1 MVTIADCLTFAVPQ
15 GLAWLPLLTM
25 VGLALVG
32 YANAHQRSFFGKDYF
47 LLAHAAMIIWLTAV
61 TMEMLSPTLQCRPVF
76 AGLAYLGITSLPI
89 VWAFFIYH
97 YAFSVARQARAI
109 EILLLCVVPVAVT
122 AIALTNPLHGL
133 FYSDTSIAVDSV
145 GNPYVNYT
153 HGPVL
158 DAITV
163 LLYAM
168 IIGTLLVLV
177 FGLVRT
183 APQFRLYF
191 AFPVLITCTIFIPNI
206 AYNVFGQRFYG
217 LDPTPFSF
225 FFVLLLFSLL
235 IVTNRVF
242 NIVNVGSEL
251 IFANM
256 RSPALIVDADGQ
268 IIAVNAV
275 AKDIFLETVA
285 RIGGPITD
293 LAALR
298 PAVTFDGGV
307 LRIAHGRRI
316 AVAGRYFD
324 VDAIPIAKPLS
335 HNQEPIGTVL
345 LMSDVTVEEQRYR
358 DLEAELASNMRQ
370 LETSTAMQAALR
382 EAAEFDPLTRVRN
395 RLSLPSVF
403 AHCTE
408 QAARE
413 QRKVVAVLIDID
425 HFKRWND
432 LHGHAAGDR
441 VLRDVARFLEESV
454 SPLEPIFRIGGE
466 EFLLLFPHGENES
479 IARRIASIQASLGR
493 AEFQRAGDGPRI
505 TFSAGVAQW
514 PEDGVVLD
522 ALLETAD
529 RRLYAAKAAGRN
541 RIIAA

>member
-1 MVTIADCLTFAVPQ
+1 MVPLTECLAFVAPTGV
-15 GLAWLPLLTM
+15 AWLPLVTIA
-25 VGLALVG
+25 GLAVVG
-32 YANAHQRSFFGKDYF
+32 FANARQRSFFGKDYF
-47 LLAHAAMIIWLTAV
+47 LLTHAAMIVWLSAV
-61 TMEMLSPTLQCRPVF
+61 TMEMLTPDLQCRPTF
-76 AGLAYLGITSLPI
+76 AGVAYLGITALPI
-89 VWAFFIYH
+89 VWALFIYH
-97 YAFSVARQARAI
+97 YAFSVARQPRAV
-109 EILLLCVVPVAVT
+109 ELLLLGILPMAVT
-122 AIALTNPLHGL
+122 AIALTNPAHGL
-133 FYSDTSIAVDSV
+133 FYSDIAQATNSI
-145 GNPYVNYT
+145 GEPYLVYR
-153 HGPVL
+153 HGPLLDVL
-158 DAITV
+158 TT

-168 IIGTLLVLV
+168 IIGTLLTLV
-177 FGLVRT
+177 YGLVQA

-191 AFPVLITCTIFIPNI
+191 AFPALITSTIFIPNI
-206 AYNVFGQRFYG
+206 AYNLFDQRFYG
-217 LDPTPFSF
+217 FDPTPFSF
-225 FFVLLLFSLL
+225 FFVVLLFSML
-235 IVTNRVF
+235 IVSNRVF
-242 NIVNVGSEL
+242 DIVNVGSEL
-251 IFANM
+251 IFAKM

-275 AKDIFLETVA
+275 ARSIFPETA
-285 RIGGPITD
+285 ERIGGPLTD

-298 PAVTFDGGV
+298 PAVSFGGGG
-307 LRIAHGRRI
+307 LRVAPGRRI
-316 AVAGRYFD
+316 LVSDRYFD

-335 HNQEPIGTVL
+335 RKKEPIGTVL
-345 LMSDVTVEEQRYR
+345 LFSDVTMEEQRYR

-395 RLSLPSVF
+395 RLSLPAVF

-454 SPLEPIFRIGGE
+454 SPLEPVFRIGGE
-466 EFLLLFPHGENES
+466 EFLLLFPEGARES
-479 IARRIASIQASLGR
+479 VAKRVASIQSALAR